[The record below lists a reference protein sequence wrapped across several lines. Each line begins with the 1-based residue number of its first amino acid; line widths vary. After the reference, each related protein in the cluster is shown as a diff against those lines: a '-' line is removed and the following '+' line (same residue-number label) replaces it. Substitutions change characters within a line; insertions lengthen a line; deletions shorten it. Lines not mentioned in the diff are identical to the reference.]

1 MFKWLSRLWSKI
13 RRKSNS
19 QVTPLTAMAQS
30 ATPVVPIPSWDGD
43 SEIHVRLRR
52 VTLTA
57 LIQSGQLPN
66 ELLAFAQDM
75 TQKGQEGES
84 IALSKLE
91 PESYTKYTELM
102 HAMAKAALV
111 EPTYDQ
117 ILNEVGWLTDQQL
130 MAIHFY
136 CLGGM
141 RTLHSFRKATG
152 FALADGDDGEN
163 IRDKTE

>member
-1 MFKWLSRLWSKI
+1 MFNWLSRLWSKI
-13 RRKSNS
+13 RRKPNS
-19 QVTPLTAMAQS
+19 QVTPLSAMAQS

-43 SEIHVRLRR
+43 SEIHVKLRR

-66 ELLAFAQDM
+66 ELLAFAQNM
-75 TQKGQEGES
+75 TQRGQEGEN
-84 IALSKLE
+84 IALAKLE
-91 PESYTKYTELM
+91 PESYKKYTELM

-117 ILNEVGWLTDQQL
+117 ILEEVGWLTDQQL

-152 FALADGDDGEN
+152 FAFADGDDREN

>member
-1 MFKWLSRLWSKI
+1 MFKSLLSKFKKNKVDSR
-13 RRKSNS
+13 
-19 QVTPLTAMAQS
+19 VTPLAEMAQS

-66 ELLAFAQDM
+66 ELLAFAQEL
-75 TQKGQEGES
+75 TQKGQVGEPIS
-84 IALSKLE
+84 LSKLE
-91 PESYTKYTELM
+91 SEAFTKYTDLM

-117 ILNEVGWLTDQQL
+117 ILTEVGWLTDQQL
-130 MAIHFY
+130 MAIHYY
-136 CLGGM
+136 CLGGV
-141 RTLHSFRKATG
+141 RALHSFRKATG
-152 FALADGDDGEN
+152 FALADGNDSEN
-163 IRDKTE
+163 IRSETE

>member
-1 MFKWLSRLWSKI
+1 MFKWLSNKFRKTKVDSK
-13 RRKSNS
+13 
-19 QVTPLTAMAQS
+19 VTSLEEMAQT

-43 SEIHVRLRR
+43 SEIHVKLRR

-75 TQKGQEGES
+75 TQKGQDGVN

-91 PESYTKYTELM
+91 PESYTKYTDLM

-141 RTLHSFRKATG
+141 RSLHSFRKATG